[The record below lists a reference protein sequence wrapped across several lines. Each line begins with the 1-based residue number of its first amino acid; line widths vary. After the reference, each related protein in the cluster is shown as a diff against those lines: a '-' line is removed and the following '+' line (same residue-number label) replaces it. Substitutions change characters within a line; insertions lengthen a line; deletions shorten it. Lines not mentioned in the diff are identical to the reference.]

1 MTLTWGQTVFPFRN
15 DSFYN
20 FAAMV
25 FWIVVRRMKL
35 KDPVTLLKL
44 DEVVVNKNLSS
55 CWRSATQFTEHLNF
69 RFVYHIADQQQIITI
84 FLMQTN

>member
-44 DEVVVNKNLSS
+44 DEVVVKKILALVGGE
-55 CWRSATQFTEHLNF
+55 CYPIHRTPQF
-69 RFVYHIADQQQIITI
+69 
-84 FLMQTN
+84 